1 VCAYPGAVTVA
12 MITPPSIVCGGAV
25 LVKVRVAVTTSV
37 LLRDA
42 VIVVVRGSGAL
53 LCIPRLPMEGCSD
66 ALVWFPQYGDICALC
81 EAEVHG
87 RFGMRQVG
95 PTVTVVVVES
105 ISVVVAKVWVK
116 VSSWVVVTSGS
127 TVDVWVVGAA
137 VMVIVFGMIKVWV
150 TYIVAG

>member
-1 VCAYPGAVTVA
+1 
-12 MITPPSIVCGGAV
+12 
-25 LVKVRVAVTTSV
+25 
-37 LLRDA
+37 
-42 VIVVVRGSGAL
+42 
-53 LCIPRLPMEGCSD
+53 
-66 ALVWFPQYGDICALC
+66 
-81 EAEVHG
+81 
-87 RFGMRQVG
+87 MRQVG